1 MPTPRVA
8 RVAVDVPL
16 AHLDRLF
23 DYEIPDALVEDA
35 VVGARVKVPFSGQI
49 RDGWLLELAESS
61 EVANL
66 ARLRKVVSPEPLAT
80 PRVAGLIRAVADHY
94 AGSWS
99 DVARLAI
106 PPRHAATEKA
116 PQREWPEPKPLD
128 AASVLPAYPEG
139 SSLLEALADSR
150 SPRSCGRRPPS
161 TGDQAT

>member
-35 VVGARVKVPFSGQI
+35 VVGTRVKVPFSGQI

-66 ARLRKVVSPEPLAT
+66 A
-80 PRVAGLIRAVADHY
+80 
-94 AGSWS
+94 
-99 DVARLAI
+99 
-106 PPRHAATEKA
+106 
-116 PQREWPEPKPLD
+116 
-128 AASVLPAYPEG
+128 
-139 SSLLEALADSR
+139 
-150 SPRSCGRRPPS
+150 
-161 TGDQAT
+161 